1 MFVITS
7 HQAYQHNIQ
16 KTRKRF
22 PATLEAIKKY
32 GNCKRDKLRR
42 RNHENIKMLRRTIYN
57 TIRLQSDRIA
67 KNVNLN
73 KKTFSIDTFQFLNE
87 DLNIVPTP
95 KICNKYRLNEEIQTF
110 SKKMKLKRIL

>member
-7 HQAYQHNIQ
+7 HQSYQHNIQ
-16 KTRKRF
+16 KMRKRLA
-22 PATLEAIKKY
+22 ATSEAIKKY
-32 GNCKRDKLRR
+32 GNYKRDKVRR

-57 TIRLQSDRIA
+57 TIRLRSDRIA
-67 KNVNLN
+67 KDVNLN

-95 KICNKYRLNEEIQTF
+95 KVCNKYRLNEEIQTF
-110 SKKMKLKRIL
+110 SRKMKLKRIL

>member
-1 MFVITS
+1 
-7 HQAYQHNIQ
+7 
-16 KTRKRF
+16 
-22 PATLEAIKKY
+22 
-32 GNCKRDKLRR
+32 
-42 RNHENIKMLRRTIYN
+42 MLRRTIYN

-67 KNVNLN
+67 KDVNLN

-110 SKKMKLKRIL
+110 SKKMKLKEYFKDLNENAALTEEQIFKPIN